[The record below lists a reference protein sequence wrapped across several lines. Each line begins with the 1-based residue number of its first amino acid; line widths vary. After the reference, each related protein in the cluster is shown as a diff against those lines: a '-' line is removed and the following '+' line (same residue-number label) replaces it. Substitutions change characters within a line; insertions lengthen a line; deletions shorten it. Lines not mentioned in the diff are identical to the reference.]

1 MRPRERRRG
10 GRRLRAGEAQ
20 PDRIG
25 VVREGRS
32 LLVRRTR
39 VARLGLDILPAQ
51 PLGGAG
57 RPPLAFP
64 AGDRLSDWVRALLP
78 PPPLAPARGLPPGLD
93 TGAFLRGT
101 AWAGSGVLTLSPPRM
116 PPAPYLV
123 PCSYFMLKALC
134 EATDLMAVSYLR
146 AVLSR

>member
-1 MRPRERRRG
+1 MCAGLASPDLGSTYFRPSPLAE
-10 GRRLRAGEAQ
+10 
-20 PDRIG
+20 PD
-25 VVREGRS
+25 
-32 LLVRRTR
+32 
-39 VARLGLDILPAQ
+39 A
-51 PLGGAG
+51 
-57 RPPLAFP
+57 PPLAFP

-93 TGAFLRGT
+93 TGAVLRGT